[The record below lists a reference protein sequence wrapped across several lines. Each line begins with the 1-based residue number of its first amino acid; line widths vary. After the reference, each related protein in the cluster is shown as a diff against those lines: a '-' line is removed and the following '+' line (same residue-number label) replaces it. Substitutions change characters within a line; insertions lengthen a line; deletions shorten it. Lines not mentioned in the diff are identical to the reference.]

1 MTNDTK
7 FASQLGGILGR
18 LLAVMVLKGIISERD
33 KDYICGDISENQW
46 LGVDSDE

>member
-18 LLAVMVLKGIISERD
+18 LLAVMVLKGLITEQD
-33 KDYICGDISENQW
+33 KDYICGDISENEW
-46 LGVDSDE
+46 LGIDENE

>member
-1 MTNDTK
+1 MESTNK

>member
-18 LLAVMVLKGIISERD
+18 LLAVMVLKGIITEMD

>member
-7 FASQLGGILGR
+7 FASELGGILGR
-18 LLAVMVLKGIISERD
+18 LLAVMVLKCLITEQD